1 MDQIL
6 LIKCFD
12 FRYVASN
19 TIKTEIMQY
28 VIHNHNHMEGIM
40 KLHKS
45 LPLHIAIVM
54 EEGILE
60 YTMIYISSNN
70 IEITLF
76 SNIFNDIINNICANI
91 DNKRIKNKTLKISLL
106 NNTIDPY
113 TVAFMT
119 PQQINPSVWASVIN
133 KQNNIEDALRN
144 TKVTDLYKCKKCGD
158 RRSTSTQ
165 LQTRSADEAATIF
178 VTCLTC
184 YNTFTMN

>member
-1 MDQIL
+1 MEQQL

-12 FRYVASN
+12 FRYIASN
-19 TIKTEIMQY
+19 TIKTEVLQY
-28 VIHNHNHMEGIM
+28 VIHNHNHMDGIT
-40 KLHKS
+40 KLNKYM
-45 LPLHIAIVM
+45 PLHIVITM

-60 YTMIYISSNN
+60 YTMIYISSNDIELSLFTN
-70 IEITLF
+70 IY
-76 SNIFNDIINNICANI
+76 NDIINSICVNI
-91 DNKRIKNKTLKISLL
+91 DNKKIRNDTFKQSLL

-119 PQQINPSVWASVIN
+119 PQQINPAVWATIIN
-133 KQNNIEDALRN
+133 KQHNIEDAAKN
-144 TKVTDLYKCKKCGD
+144 VKVTDMYKCKKCGD

-165 LQTRSADEAATIF
+165 LQARSADEAATIF